1 MGKLNTV
8 EVLVAVYGR
17 ETSAGYTV
25 YCPAFRKSVVGRRP
39 EDAEKSLAEAIKR
52 AVKMEEKLYEN
63 KHNSH
68 K

>member
-8 EVLVAVYGR
+8 EVMVAVYGR
-17 ETSAGYTV
+17 ETSAGYTA
-25 YCPAFRKSVVGRRP
+25 YCPAFKKSVVGRRP

-52 AVKMEEKLYEN
+52 AVQMEEKLYEN

>member
-1 MGKLNTV
+1 MKNTV
-8 EVLVAVYGR
+8 EVEVAVYGK
-17 ETSAGYTV
+17 ETPAGYTI

-39 EDAEKSLAEAIKR
+39 EDAERSLAEIIKR
-52 AVKMEEKLYEN
+52 AVERDEKLYEI